1 MEIQGSRFS
10 ASLVE
15 LCDERGVMFLE
26 DIHSRV
32 WIIGASLVKIKEN
45 FTVWANL
52 KNPCPGKLPNA
63 SNPMLERSAPAGY
76 RGGIAAC
83 PAAAM
88 ESQIGMCLP
97 MLARLRI
104 CLTGSEGAAMTN
116 RMACSENF
124 LWEIDRSPNPALSI

>member
-10 ASLVE
+10 ARLVE
-15 LCDERGVMFLE
+15 RREVMFLE

-32 WIIGASLVKIKEN
+32 ELFGTNQVKIKEN
-45 FTVWANL
+45 FTVVRANL
-52 KNPCPGKLPNA
+52 KTPSPGKLPNA
-63 SNPMLERSAPAGY
+63 SKPMLERSAPAGY
-76 RGGIAAC
+76 RGGIAVC

-88 ESQIGMCLP
+88 ESQIGTCLP

-124 LWEIDRSPNPALSI
+124 LCESDMSPNPALSI

>member
-10 ASLVE
+10 ARLVE
-15 LCDERGVMFLE
+15 RREVMFLE

-32 WIIGASLVKIKEN
+32 ELFGTNQVKIKEN
-45 FTVWANL
+45 FTVVRVNL
-52 KNPCPGKLPNA
+52 KTPSPGKLPNA
-63 SNPMLERSAPAGY
+63 SKPMLGRFAPAGY
-76 RGGIAAC
+76 RGGIAVC

-88 ESQIGMCLP
+88 ESQIGTCLP

-116 RMACSENF
+116 RMAFSENF
-124 LWEIDRSPNPALSI
+124 LCESDMSPNPALSI

>member
-10 ASLVE
+10 ARLVE
-15 LCDERGVMFLE
+15 RREVMFLE

-32 WIIGASLVKIKEN
+32 ELFGTNQVKIKEN
-45 FTVWANL
+45 FILGANL
-52 KNPCPGKLPNA
+52 KTPSPGKLPNA
-63 SNPMLERSAPAGY
+63 SKPMLERSAPAGY
-76 RGGIAAC
+76 RGGIAVC

-88 ESQIGMCLP
+88 ESQIGTCLP

-116 RMACSENF
+116 RMAFSENF
-124 LWEIDRSPNPALSI
+124 LCESDMSPNPALSI